1 MIDIKKLYEATHQG
15 LDIIKWMYPQ
25 AEAGKKFRIRT
36 SGDSDPSA
44 MLYKQKSSKYGE
56 VWGITDFGDDGWN
69 SPIDLYMRYTNRSR
83 AQFHEALQE
92 LAEQFNVVETL
103 NPQRNLPRI

>member
-25 AEAGKKFRIRT
+25 ADVSRKFRIRT

-44 MLYKQKSSKYGE
+44 KLYKVKQISTGR
-56 VWGITDFGDDGWN
+56 FGA
-69 SPIDLYMRYTNRSR
+69 SPTSAMRAGAAPSTS
-83 AQFHEALQE
+83 
-92 LAEQFNVVETL
+92 
-103 NPQRNLPRI
+103 I